1 MKNYKA
7 RESIAELLEFPKDI
21 MLDTSK
27 IVMLGNL
34 QIFIENHKGI
44 IEYTDK
50 KMRVNTRFG
59 VIEIEGE
66 KLHLKS
72 ISADEIAIK
81 GKIVSLI
88 FSN

>member
-1 MKNYKA
+1 MKSYKA

-27 IVMLGNL
+27 ITMIGNL
-34 QIFIENHKGI
+34 QILVENHKGI

-50 KMRVNTRFG
+50 KMRINTRFG
-59 VIEIEGE
+59 MLEIEGE

-72 ISADEIAIK
+72 ISADEITIN
-81 GKIVSLI
+81 GKIVKLL
-88 FSN
+88 FSS